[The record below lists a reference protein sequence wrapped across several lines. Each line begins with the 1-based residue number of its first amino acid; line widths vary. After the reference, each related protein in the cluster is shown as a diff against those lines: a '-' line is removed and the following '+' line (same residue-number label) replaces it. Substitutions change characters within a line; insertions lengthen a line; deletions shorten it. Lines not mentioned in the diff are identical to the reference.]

1 MAQGK
6 NKKAAFLQ
14 QSQDIVKRTQAL
26 FKERQRSSTV
36 VFYKASRVEHVKPM
50 FELVWMSF
58 LVTFSGPMQDSEVRP
73 TWLARSRPR
82 RAAPPPPSLARACDA
97 YWFSRSCLVGCSAT
111 GTGPGHFDVV
121 PRRVPVLVPDQQ
133 HVLLGAA
140 EERWVADVVL
150 GRS

>member
-58 LVTFSGPMQDSEVRP
+58 LVTFSGPMQDSVVRP

-82 RAAPPPPSLARACDA
+82 RAAPPPPFPRESLR
-97 YWFSRSCLVGCSAT
+97 CLL
-111 GTGPGHFDVV
+111 
-121 PRRVPVLVPDQQ
+121 VLAQ
-133 HVLLGAA
+133 LLG
-140 EERWVADVVL
+140 RVL
-150 GRS
+150 CHGDGTRPF